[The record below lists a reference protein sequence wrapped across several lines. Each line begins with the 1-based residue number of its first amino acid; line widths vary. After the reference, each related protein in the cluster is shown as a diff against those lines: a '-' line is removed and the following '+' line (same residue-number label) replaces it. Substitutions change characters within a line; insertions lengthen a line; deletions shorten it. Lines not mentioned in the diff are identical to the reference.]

1 MLYNDLQERLLR
13 LDEDASLLFDT
24 PNRYRMIIVGGRA
37 FILLARLS
45 RATDLKS
52 VV

>member
-24 PNRYRMIIVGGRA
+24 PNRYRMIIVGGQCIHLTGAA
-37 FILLARLS
+37 FTCNA
-45 RATDLKS
+45 
-52 VV
+52 